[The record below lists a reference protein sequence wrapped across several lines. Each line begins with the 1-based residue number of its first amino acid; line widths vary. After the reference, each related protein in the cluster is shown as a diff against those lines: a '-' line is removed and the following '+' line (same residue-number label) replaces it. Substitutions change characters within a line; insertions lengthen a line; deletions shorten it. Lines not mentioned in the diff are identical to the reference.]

1 MEPIRKILC
10 PTDFSESSEVGLE
23 AAVTLALRLGSTL
36 EFVHVIQPPIYV
48 GWEDSPAGL
57 AATAQVLEQSRE
69 QAKLHLEATAAKYAS
84 RGVSITI
91 QLLEGSPHQEI
102 SELSKQVDL
111 VVMSTHGRT
120 GLPHLFLGSVAE
132 RVVRTASCP
141 VMTVPIP
148 KKSG

>member
-10 PTDFSESSEVGLE
+10 PTDFSESSAVGLD
-23 AAVTLALRLGSTL
+23 AALKLAKVLGSRL
-36 EFVHVIQPPIYV
+36 ELVHVVQPPIYV

-57 AATAQVLEQSRE
+57 AASAQVLEQSRAHAR
-69 QAKLHLEATAAKYAS
+69 QQLEAAAKKYGAQ
-84 RGVSITI
+84 GVSVGT
-91 QLLEGSPHQEI
+91 QLLEGSPHHEI
-102 SELSKQVDL
+102 SELSKQFDL

-141 VMTVPIP
+141 VMTVPSH
-148 KKSG
+148 KR

>member
-23 AAVTLALRLGSTL
+23 AAVALAAKLGSRL
-36 EFVHVIQPPIYV
+36 ELIHVIQPPIYV

-57 AATAQVLEQSRE
+57 AASAQVLEQSRE
-69 QAKLHLEATAAKYAS
+69 HAKQQLEAAAKKYGA
-84 RGVSITI
+84 RGVSVGT
-91 QLLEGSPHQEI
+91 QLVEGSPHQEI
-102 SELSKQVDL
+102 SELSKQFDL

-141 VMTVPIP
+141 VMTVPAH
-148 KKSG
+148 KRD

>member
-23 AAVTLALRLGSTL
+23 AAVSLAAKLGSTL

-57 AATAQVLEQSRE
+57 AASAQVLEQSRE
-69 QAKLHLEATAAKYAS
+69 HAKQQLGLTAEKYAR
-84 RGVSITI
+84 RGVAITT

-141 VMTVPIP
+141 VMTVPAH
-148 KKSG
+148 KKS